1 MEIELKLFDY
11 NILVDITNPKEVIN
25 TVNGLVNDLELYTKK
40 ADKYKSA
47 KYACT
52 RQAINEL
59 LESALKVK

>member
-1 MEIELKLFDY
+1 MEIKLKLFDY

-59 LESALKVK
+59 LESTLKVK